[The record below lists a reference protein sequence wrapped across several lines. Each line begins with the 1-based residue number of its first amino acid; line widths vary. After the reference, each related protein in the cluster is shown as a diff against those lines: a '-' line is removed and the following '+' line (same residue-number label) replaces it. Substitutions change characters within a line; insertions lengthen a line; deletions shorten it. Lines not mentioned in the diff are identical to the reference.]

1 MFSTHEYNTTNS
13 AKLFHDGCAAG
24 GFMKCCY
31 SNCNN
36 WNGLLII
43 PCVRKCFWH
52 GHSTPSRAMTYVGP
66 CCYTS
71 SPFSCGLFF
80 FLLPLDV
87 CVYITR
93 CAICVYL
100 NYLNIYP
107 GYQLFFSPLPF
118 FFLKNNNKK
127 KDWTD
132 WGDVSDRLWRLW
144 CSGILRIVYIR
155 LTDTNWTELKW
166 LDLKTQM

>member
-1 MFSTHEYNTTNS
+1 MQSRLIFFFVMFSTHEYNTTNS

-118 FFLKNNNKK
+118 FFLKNNLKK
-127 KDWTD
+127 
-132 WGDVSDRLWRLW
+132 RLDGLGGRVWPFMTPLVFW
-144 CSGILRIVYIR
+144 HF
-155 LTDTNWTELKW
+155 TNCIY
-166 LDLKTQM
+166 